1 MFLTGPEPIHAV
13 EMLPSAPQE
22 PYGMYCVECAVELA
36 VLDGAALDRLHEMFI
51 AVADELGA
59 ELALAEVL
67 ENWDHTYNGSVM
79 PGSQAQY
86 PQELGMGDMVVA
98 GLPMRPVPWC
108 YFGPAYARLL
118 SGFLSGAPAQWK
130 RLRTARGLDVRL
142 SGSPVPAEE
151 LPSDWFPRRLLHVAA
166 AAVVP
171 REHPVRRPR
180 PAGLE
185 LSASVPARDRRTRT

>member
-1 MFLTGPEPIHAV
+1 M
-13 EMLPSAPQE
+13 
-22 PYGMYCVECAVELA
+22 
-36 VLDGAALDRLHEMFI
+36 LDGAALDRLHEMFI

-118 SGFLSGAPAQWK
+118 SGFLSGAPAQWE
-130 RLRTARGLDVRL
+130 RLRTAGHPSRPR
-142 SGSPVPAEE
+142 SCRRTGSPPTSACRCSRGGSTRASCTAPPPCRTGTECAGSC
-151 LPSDWFPRRLLHVAA
+151 PRSSDSDMTVFISRIPT
-166 AAVVP
+166 
-171 REHPVRRPR
+171 
-180 PAGLE
+180 
-185 LSASVPARDRRTRT
+185 DFT